1 MEVKVVKQDE
11 ARSFWEG
18 PELCREYFKT
28 EKITLGTSTL
38 EPGETGAI
46 DWGHKASHE
55 IFFVIRGKVQMRTP
69 HNDAKYALN
78 EGDAIIMP
86 ETVPHEPTNIGD
98 TTCVISWSLAPSEFP
113 EG

>member
-28 EKITLGTSTL
+28 EKITFGTSTL
-38 EPGETGAI
+38 KPGETGAI
-46 DWGHKASHE
+46 DRGHKASHE
-55 IFFVIRGKVQMRTP
+55 IFFVVRGSVILRTP
-69 HNDAKYALN
+69 DTDTKYQLQ

-86 ETVPHEPTNIGD
+86 ETVPHELTNIGED
-98 TTCVISWSLAPSEFP
+98 IAIVSWSLAPSEF
-113 EG
+113 

>member
-1 MEVKVVKQDE
+1 MDVKLVKQQE
-11 ARSFWEG
+11 AKSWYEG

-38 EPGETGAI
+38 APGETGAI

-55 IFFVIRGKVQMRTP
+55 IFFVVRGTVQMRTP
-69 HNDAKYALN
+69 HTDEKFVLH

-86 ETVPHEPTNIGD
+86 ETVPHELTNLG
-98 TTCVISWSLAPSEFP
+98 TETAVISWSLAPSEL
-113 EG
+113 